1 MPLHIKGVL
10 WGIMNSL
17 EENLPLFRSHRDSLM
32 LWTAFYIVLNFVCR
46 YKVTCQ
52 ETWPTYKGEA
62 RDGVSRIIAKF
73 GFQKDVTYG
82 KTKIFIRTPKT
93 LFALEDERQK
103 KLPTVVIFLQ
113 KVSCDLYKDL
123 SNLFCIVPFYVTST
137 GSVPWFSKF

>member
-1 MPLHIKGVL
+1 M
-10 WGIMNSL
+10 
-17 EENLPLFRSHRDSLM
+17 
-32 LWTAFYIVLNFVCR
+32 
-46 YKVTCQ
+46 TCQ

-103 KLPTVVIFLQ
+103 KLPAVVIFLQ
-113 KVSCDLYKDL
+113 KVICDFFKNL
-123 SNLFCIVPFYVTST
+123 SNLFCVVSYYVTVYENQHIEKGVTEKRVDCSLR
-137 GSVPWFSKF
+137 GRKDEFAKQRMQFSQETKEFAFQKNGFLT